1 MMSIINNWIAEQKTP
16 LSFCAFKYYPH
27 ICSAKTVMDCYPY
40 RGLRLM
46 LTKYDGL
53 FLCPYIN
60 HFTDV
65 SKMIHTKLAAAFPIT
80 LLLSGGN
87 L

>member
-1 MMSIINNWIAEQKTP
+1 MTFFCYKNNF
-16 LSFCAFKYYPH
+16 SFCYFKYYSD
-27 ICSAKTVMDCYPY
+27 ICISETVTDCYPY
-40 RGLRLM
+40 RELRLM
-46 LTKYDGL
+46 LTNCDGL

-60 HFTDV
+60 HFREVT
-65 SKMIHTKLAAAFPIT
+65 KMIHTKLAAAFPIT